1 MVIHVIS
8 SPDLPFFLT
17 RWPLGDRNV
26 ILKMQFSILI
36 YIGIFKSSYDN
47 VLRWMPQN
55 LTGDKSTL
63 VQVMAWCHQ
72 ATSHYLNQCWPRS
85 LTPYGVTRPQWVKV
99 MSHEHYGVSNHQ
111 QLSCLPTAC
120 SDWQQRN
127 HPCSVFWPFVRRI
140 YQTLVDSSHKG
151 TAMWKMFPFHDVMMC
166 QTAYSG
172 T

>member
-85 LTPYGVTRPQWVKV
+85 LTPYGVTRPQWFKWCH
-99 MSHEHYGVSNHQ
+99 MSIMASQITNNSAVCQ
-111 QLSCLPTAC
+111 QLVQTGNKEIIHVLSSGPLWGESTKHWWIPHTKG
-120 SDWQQRN
+120 QQCGR
-127 HPCSVFWPFVRRI
+127 C
-140 YQTLVDSSHKG
+140 
-151 TAMWKMFPFHDVMMC
+151 FHFM
-166 QTAYSG
+166 TS
-172 T
+172 